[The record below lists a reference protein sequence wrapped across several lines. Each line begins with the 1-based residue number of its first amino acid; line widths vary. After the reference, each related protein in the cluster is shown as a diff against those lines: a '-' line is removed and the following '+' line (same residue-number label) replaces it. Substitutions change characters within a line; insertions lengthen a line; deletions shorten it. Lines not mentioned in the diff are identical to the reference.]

1 MNYLKNKISIVLIIC
16 MVATSLFSCTKNVK
30 KEKDNTLKE
39 TKSSEQ
45 SPIINEDW
53 FKNGIHTITNPIT
66 NTYMLV
72 NGSGDL
78 ILKTN
83 ENDMEMVGTVR
94 DINNGTTNY
103 VYKTYMGESIVK
115 STFSGIDYEYIDY
128 NPSERCRLYDIK
140 GNDIGF
146 EANIFSPSYSSKNKI
161 VYALRY
167 EDVNEENY
175 NNLMVFDVNTKEH
188 TKINYSEIS
197 TLSGKFILSTSPY
210 NIKDGRQE
218 LVVLDDNFNE
228 IKKIEGYSIDATI
241 NEKDYEYIILKKR
254 VSETEDYSKD
264 YKYNFLNSDFNLMLE
279 NDVDENVWT
288 GNRSILT
295 LRTGNKVYDYDVK
308 KKERVGS
315 EREYKAEDNTIK
327 DENKIAE
334 EKYINMT
341 NKIQTEN
348 VKDGQEIYDYVE
360 TFVYD
365 NKVLFIGYL
374 NVEQDIMSYSDRPV
388 DVYDEEGNKI
398 ASFDD
403 LSTQYKSDGYLIANH
418 DTVYNINLQVVRK
431 LDNKRNFDRYE
442 KFGRVFF
449 TDEFDVQYEQ
459 VDSFTIFDNTFEPV
473 FENVNAAEFNAYD
486 TYISIVDKDGTK
498 IVDKDNNIVKA
509 IDRKILIKNWY
520 DNKTNFREFTDLTTK
535 KMGLIDEQFNY
546 KLDNINFIG
555 FKEEKYFTYQNGFYY
570 GLMDY
575 DGKVVL
581 KYSIFDSM
589 QEDANLNDYK
599 GDFIEY

>member
-1 MNYLKNKISIVLIIC
+1 MNYLKNKISIALIIC
-16 MVATSLFSCTKNVK
+16 VIATSLFSCTKNVK
-30 KEKDNTLKE
+30 KENDNTLKE

-45 SPIINEDW
+45 SPIIDEDW

-72 NGSGDL
+72 NGSGDI

-83 ENDMEMVGTVR
+83 ENDMEMVGAVR
-94 DINNGTTNY
+94 DINTGTTNY

-115 STFSGIDYEYIDY
+115 STFSGIDYEYTDY
-128 NPSERCRLYDIK
+128 NPSERCRIYDIK

-146 EANIFSPSYSSKNKI
+146 EANIFSPNYSSKNKI

-188 TKINYSEIS
+188 TKLNYSEIS
-197 TLSGKFILSTSPY
+197 ALSGKFILSTSPY

-295 LRTGNKVYDYDVK
+295 VRTGNKVYDYDVK
-308 KKERVGS
+308 KREKVGS

-334 EKYINMT
+334 EKCINMT

-360 TFVYD
+360 IFTYD

-374 NVEQDIMSYSDRPV
+374 NVEQDIMSYSDRPA
-388 DVYDEEGNKI
+388 DIYDEEGDKI

-403 LSTQYKSDGYLIANH
+403 LSSRYKSDGYLIANH
-418 DTVYNINLQVVRK
+418 DTIYNINLQVVRK

-442 KFGRVFF
+442 KFGKIFF

-473 FENVNAAEFNAYD
+473 FENVNAAEFDAYD

-498 IVDKDNNIVKA
+498 IVDKDNKIVKA

-520 DNKTNFREFTDLTTK
+520 DNKTNFREFTDLTTNR
-535 KMGLIDEQFNY
+535 MGLIDEQFNY